1 MTQFAWGRDCEALR
15 PTADYDGSRPT
26 WQRVRVFPPGRKGH
40 RPTRLLPNAGNR
52 LAETFRIVSE
62 AFLRRRASG
71 RRAPNLWGTQR
82 ARVQKEENPLPR
94 AFITQRKVARPS
106 RVFPLPHGVWRIP
119 IPRDDCTSQE
129 SGLPAKRAFKRARL
143 SCSEPFRQCA
153 RNSVSAPAP
162 LHTLREVRSRFAVSE
177 IESSEAR
184 AQGMQ
189 SVPSQ
194 ALIRRRLARAH
205 APSNPIQRRPIP
217 DASKGDPASHDS
229 DFPTA
234 SARGSGNASP
244 GTLPFARAL
253 NLCHLLLACP
263 SHKFF
268 ALNVLSITP
277 TRSKRVASTAPYG
290 RARLS

>member
-1 MTQFAWGRDCEALR
+1 MTQFAWGRDCEALG

-129 SGLPAKRAFKRARL
+129 SGPPAKRAFKRARL

-177 IESSEAR
+177 ISQRHERRECIRSRSTRSSGVVLHVPTHLRIRFSVAR
-184 AQGMQ
+184 FRTLRRAIPLRTIQTSQPPAQGGRGTHPPGPSPLHVHSI
-189 SVPSQ
+189 SVISY
-194 ALIRRRLARAH
+194 
-205 APSNPIQRRPIP
+205 
-217 DASKGDPASHDS
+217 SHVLRTS
-229 DFPTA
+229 FSRST
-234 SARGSGNASP
+234 
-244 GTLPFARAL
+244 
-253 NLCHLLLACP
+253 CCP
-263 SHKFF
+263 
-268 ALNVLSITP
+268 
-277 TRSKRVASTAPYG
+277 
-290 RARLS
+290 